1 MVNKTT
7 TEILKEYTVGTKK
20 RYLYRDKIYDD
31 RGIDY
36 THFLKIRLT
45 TFDNSNHF
53 IEQFTPEGYQILWFL
68 MTRAKNN
75 TYITTTLNTIIH
87 MLKMSRHKVIKGV
100 NALIQSNIINV
111 FSVKENY
118 IKTIKDI
125 NLPIHII
132 IKYQNEDI
140 YDLDNMRGYRPIP
153 YDFVYKM
160 VTDLDEKEF
169 TIYMY
174 LMTRNRYYQ
183 VKEVVDEVTGELKY
197 YVNNVGYA
205 FPTLEQIA
213 TQIRCERRNVN
224 KYIDSL
230 EKKEYIKVNRT
241 LYKDSKKDKET
252 GKQIIKNINNTY
264 EIKLLNRLEYIKHQ
278 IINVANEEIS
288 KLSKDLQKYIKTTEA
303 DKILIEH
310 NNDNIIS
317 KTIKEKLYL
326 GNRYGKQLN
335 EYQFEY

>member
-7 TEILKEYTVGTKK
+7 TEILKEYIIGAKK
-20 RYLYRDKIYDD
+20 RYLYRDKIYDG

-75 TYITTTLNTIIH
+75 TYITITLNTIIH

-118 IKTIKDI
+118 IKTIKDV

-153 YDFVYKM
+153 YDFVYRM
-160 VTDLDEKEF
+160 VTDLDEREF

-174 LMTRNRYYQ
+174 LMARSRYYQ
-183 VKEVVDEVTGELKY
+183 VKEAVDEATGELKY

-205 FPTLEQIA
+205 FPTLKQIA
-213 TQIRCERRNVN
+213 TQIKCEPRNVN
-224 KYIDSL
+224 KYIDKL
-230 EKKEYIKVNRT
+230 EEKEYIKINRCP
-241 LYKDSKKDKET
+241 YKDSKKNKE
-252 GKQIIKNINNTY
+252 GQQVIKNINNTY
-264 EIKLLNRLEYIKHQ
+264 EVKLLNRFEYIKHQ

-288 KLSKDLQKYIKTTEA
+288 KLSKDLQKYINTTEVNN
-303 DKILIEH
+303 ILIEH
-310 NNDNIIS
+310 NRDNIIS
-317 KTIKEKLYL
+317 KTIKDKLYL
-326 GNRYGKQLN
+326 ESRYGKQLD
-335 EYQFEY
+335 EYHFDY